1 VEENKP
7 INNEEEVKQPNNEQQ
22 LNPSSTDE
30 PILPAETTAESETLS
45 TINHQPSTP
54 VDMEVHHHAHDPAAP
69 HHKKNWKS
77 YFWEFLMLFLAVFCG
92 FLAEY
97 QLEQTIERHKEKDF
111 IVSMIEDA
119 QKDTAKIHEAI
130 RFNEARMVNLDK
142 LALICF
148 NYKGTQ
154 KERTQMYYAQR
165 GSIFRPDFV
174 YPTERTL
181 YQLKSSGGMRLIRK
195 KKSAESIIE
204 YDNHGKALTTQQ
216 ISYQEFLNE
225 ITQSSSRLMNF
236 SILFDTKKPREVRFD
251 SATLLKPDEE
261 RLMDMGNKSL
271 MFKGVLSQYVIYLKE
286 MENGAIELMNTLRND
301 YHIE

>member
-1 VEENKP
+1 MEADKP
-7 INNEEEVKQPNNEQQ
+7 INTPEDIQQPGNAQQ
-22 LNPSSTDE
+22 LDNTSTDE
-30 PILPAETTAESETLS
+30 PIVLPKEKSDIINQTSE
-45 TINHQPSTP
+45 IQ
-54 VDMEVHHHAHDPAAP
+54 DMEVHHHAHDPAAP

-119 QKDTAKIHEAI
+119 KKDTAKIHESI
-130 RFNEARMVNLDK
+130 RFNENRMANLDK
-142 LALICF
+142 LAMICF
-148 NYKGTQ
+148 NYQGTQ

-165 GSIFRPDFV
+165 GSVFRPDFV

-181 YQLKSSGGMRLIRK
+181 YQLKNSGGMRLIRK
-195 KKSAESIIE
+195 KQSAASIIE

-236 SILFDTKKPREVRFD
+236 SILFDTKKPRETRFD
-251 SATLLKPDEE
+251 SATLMKPDEE

-286 MENGAIELMNTLRND
+286 MEKGAIELMNTLRND